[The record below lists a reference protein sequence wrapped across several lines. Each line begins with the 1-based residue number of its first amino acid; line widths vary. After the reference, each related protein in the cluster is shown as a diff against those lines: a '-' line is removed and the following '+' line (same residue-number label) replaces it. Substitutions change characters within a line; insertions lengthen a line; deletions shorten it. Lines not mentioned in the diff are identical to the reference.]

1 MIIVGN
7 GIYEICP
14 KCKKLVKINKFIF
27 GSLHYCDSDDELES
41 KKRLLKIYKLKKKED
56 YIQQDY
62 IRLAEYTKEMKLKM
76 YNDLKKE
83 LGL

>member
-41 KKRLLKIYKLKKKED
+41 KKRLNVK
-56 YIQQDY
+56 
-62 IRLAEYTKEMKLKM
+62 
-76 YNDLKKE
+76 
-83 LGL
+83 